1 MAEASAVKFTITGLF
16 DKVGDFGHTYTQKTY
31 QSLASAMGGT
41 GVATSLLTAAL
52 TLYVVHYGISV
63 WNGSADGSVKEATLR
78 LVRVAVIYTLATKW
92 AEFQTF
98 VFDIIDKG
106 PDALGEAM
114 LSSTGGSYTSE
125 TTVRGGLQTFWDTSL
140 KMSDK
145 LLANAGYLSWGPYVQ
160 STAFLIGVAIFL
172 VLAIGSIMFC
182 KAFLWIL
189 LALAPITIS
198 MALFPQ
204 TVRVTLG
211 WVTTLLYFF
220 FFQVVVYAYL
230 GFYLS
235 ITDSYFAGVNT
246 TIDNAQVTWGTIAP
260 FLLIAYGGIA
270 TMSALPIVVGMLVG
284 SAGVGPRRPHFSLP
298 RFKLPPR
305 TPPAQPAAAQ
315 GPSLGPPAAGLALAG
330 PVTPPLLSP
339 PARQLAAPL
348 LQLPPPHHYLAE
360 ARRLATQIKTNT

>member
-1 MAEASAVKFTITGLF
+1 MAEAPAVKFTITGLF
-16 DKVGDFGHTYTQKTY
+16 DKVSDFGHTYTQKTY

-92 AEFQTF
+92 AEFQNF

-114 LSSTGGSYTSE
+114 LSATGGSYTSE

-198 MALFPQ
+198 LALFPQ

-235 ITDSYFAGVNT
+235 ITDSYFVGVATAIN
-246 TIDNAQVTWGTIAP
+246 NAQVTWGTIAP

-270 TMSALPIVVGMLVG
+270 TMSALPIVVGMLIG
-284 SAGVGPRRPHFSLP
+284 SAGVGPRMPRFSLP
-298 RFKLPPR
+298 RFRLPAPR
-305 TPPAQPAAAQ
+305 TPPASPAVTHA
-315 GPSLGPPAAGLALAG
+315 LGPPAGGLALSG
-330 PVTPPLLSP
+330 PAAPPLLSP

-348 LQLPPPHHYLAE
+348 LQLAPPNHYGAE